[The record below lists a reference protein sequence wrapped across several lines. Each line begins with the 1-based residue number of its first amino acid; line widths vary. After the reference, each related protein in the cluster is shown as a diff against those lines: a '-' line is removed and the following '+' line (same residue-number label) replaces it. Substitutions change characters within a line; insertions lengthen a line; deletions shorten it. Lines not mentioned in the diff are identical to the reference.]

1 MTYKNGT
8 ISGQNVFCI
17 ETEKEMNN
25 KRGGVGAKIL
35 LVLFLMLLA
44 AGGGAYG
51 FSVFDGKM
59 AVRDAQKII
68 KDVEI
73 GDYDTE
79 EATQIQGYIDSI
91 EKDLATAKSRKE
103 VYEIMEEFRDDV
115 SKVKTKTQKELEAAR
130 KEAEEARQANQNNQN
145 NNNSNSNTDGSN
157 GTDNT
162 SGFNTENS
170 QNGDSGSGYKSNNLS
185 GSQEE
190 EESNGILNNFFGS

>member
-1 MTYKNGT
+1 
-8 ISGQNVFCI
+8 
-17 ETEKEMNN
+17 
-25 KRGGVGAKIL
+25 
-35 LVLFLMLLA
+35 MLLA

-79 EATQIQGYIDSI
+79 EATQIQGYIDNVD
-91 EKDLATAKSRKE
+91 KDLATAKSRKE
-103 VYEIMEEFRDDV
+103 VYEIMEEFKEDV

-190 EESNGILNNFFGS
+190 EESNGILNNFFGG

>member
-1 MTYKNGT
+1 MSYKNGT
-8 ISGQNVFCI
+8 ISGQIIFCI
-17 ETEKEMNN
+17 EMEKEMNN
-25 KRGGVGAKIL
+25 KRGGAGAKIL

-79 EATQIQGYIDSI
+79 EATQIQGYLDGI

-103 VYEIMEEFRDDV
+103 VYEIMDEFKEDV
-115 SKVKTKTQKELEAAR
+115 AKVQTKAQKELEAAR
-130 KEAEEARQANQNNQN
+130 KEAEEARKANQNNQN
-145 NNNSNSNTDGSN
+145 QNQNNNNGNSDSNTGQDNNSNLD
-157 GTDNT
+157 TDN
-162 SGFNTENS
+162 S
-170 QNGDSGSGYKSNNLS
+170 QDSVSGYKSNNLS
-185 GSQEE
+185 GSQED
-190 EESNGILNNFFGS
+190 EESNGLLSNLFGS

>member
-1 MTYKNGT
+1 
-8 ISGQNVFCI
+8 
-17 ETEKEMNN
+17 MNN

-68 KDVEI
+68 KDVDV

-79 EATQIQGYIDSI
+79 EATQVQSYLDGV

-103 VYEIMEEFRDDV
+103 VYEVMEEFKEDV
-115 SKVKTKTQKELEAAR
+115 AKVKTKTQKELEAAR
-130 KEAEEARQANQNNQN
+130 KEAEEARKANQN
-145 NNNSNSNTDGSN
+145 NNNNDNSGN
-157 GTDNT
+157 
-162 SGFNTENS
+162 NTEPETNTNFGNDNN
-170 QNGDSGSGYKSNNLS
+170 QNNGNNGYKNNSLS
-185 GSQEE
+185 GNQEE
-190 EESNGILNNFFGS
+190 EESDGLLGNLFGS

>member
-1 MTYKNGT
+1 M
-8 ISGQNVFCI
+8 I
-17 ETEKEMNN
+17 N

-79 EATQIQGYIDSI
+79 EATQVQGYLDNV

-103 VYEIMEEFRDDV
+103 VYEIMEEFREDV

-130 KEAEEARQANQNNQN
+130 KEAEEARKANQNQN
-145 NNNSNSNTDGSN
+145 NNNNNYNDSTDGN
-157 GTDNT
+157 TGTDNS
-162 SGFNTENS
+162 SGFGNDNS
-170 QNGDSGSGYKSNNLS
+170 QDSGSGYKNNNLS
-185 GSQEE
+185 GSQED
-190 EESNGILNNFFGS
+190 EESNGILNNLFGS